1 MPPAPLFLSFSF
13 LLSPLRKSCR
23 KFKKLCDEDNSL
35 SWELL
40 IKVEWRLACGGRG
53 GVWGRGTGQ
62 DVDGH
67 FSLEVSVY
75 NSSLP
80 WMNRKMGY
88 VWSMGRWGRCLW
100 GGKPRSWQEV
110 GVSGL
115 IPEGM
120 LSWPVEQG
128 LPSILVHAVS
138 T

>member
-1 MPPAPLFLSFSF
+1 M
-13 LLSPLRKSCR
+13 C
-23 KFKKLCDEDNSL
+23 
-35 SWELL
+35 
-40 IKVEWRLACGGRG
+40 
-53 GVWGRGTGQ
+53 GRGTGQ

-128 LPSILVHAVS
+128 LPFILVHAVS